1 MPSTTNL
8 SGAGCHDMVNTEE
21 MFLAHLVRYREA
33 QILPWRPMRHGDSK
47 MKFEKVLVT
56 GTGGLLGSY
65 TAAELKGRCE
75 ISGFDA
81 RPARSNIPHRVGD
94 ITDPAAMAEACKGMD
109 AVLHLAA
116 RPNIWSGTGDDI
128 VRVNTMGVWTVLNAA
143 EAAGVR
149 RVVLCSS
156 DSVVGFTVV
165 SGGLKPPDYLPI
177 DAAHPLRPTDP
188 YAISKLL
195 GEEIGRSFVTRS
207 KLEVIALRPV
217 FVLYPEMESEVKAR
231 AADPTHYHGVSAGG
245 PNPAGGGPAWHYV
258 DPRDAARA
266 FRLALE
272 IEKPRFA
279 AYFISGRNTM
289 APEPTLDRLQ
299 RYLGQS
305 VLVRRPDVYTRNPF
319 APLYDL
325 NAARDD
331 LGYEAEH
338 DLRPLLYPAEAAIAR

>member
-1 MPSTTNL
+1 
-8 SGAGCHDMVNTEE
+8 
-21 MFLAHLVRYREA
+21 
-33 QILPWRPMRHGDSK
+33 

-56 GTGGLLGSY
+56 GTGGQLGSY
-65 TAAELKGRCE
+65 TVAELRGRCE
-75 ISGFDA
+75 VHGFDA
-81 RPARSNIPHRVGD
+81 RPSRGDIPRHVGD
-94 ITDPAAMAEACKGMD
+94 ITDPAAMAEACKGID
-109 AVLHLAA
+109 ALLHIAA

-128 VRVNTMGVWTVLNAA
+128 VRVNTMGVWTVLTAA

-156 DSVVGFTVV
+156 DSVVGFTVM

-188 YAISKLL
+188 YAVSKLL
-195 GEEIGRSFVTRS
+195 GEQIGRSFDIRG
-207 KLEVIALRPV
+207 KLEVIVLRPV

-231 AADPTHYHGVSAGG
+231 AANPTAYRGVTAGG

-272 IEKPRFA
+272 VEKPRFV
-279 AYFISGRNTM
+279 AYFISGRNTL
-289 APEPTLDRLQ
+289 APEPTLERLQ
-299 RYLGQS
+299 RYLG
-305 VLVRRPDVYTRNPF
+305 VNVPVRWPEIYARNPF

-325 NAARDD
+325 QAARDE
-331 LGYEAEH
+331 LGYEAQF
-338 DLRPLLYPAEAAIAR
+338 DLRPLLYPAETAATG